1 VFTFNDVD
9 GSLIVASNDCAF
21 AIRDA
26 FPVTDGHTLVIS
38 KRVVPTWWEATVE
51 ERFALIGLID
61 IVRLQLVESHSPS
74 GFNVGFNAGASAGQ
88 TINHLHIHV
97 IPRYP
102 GDVADPRGGIRHV
115 IPDKGNYL
123 LSDSPI

>member
-9 GSLIVASNDCAF
+9 SSLIVASNERAF

-38 KRVVPTWWEATVE
+38 KRVVPTWWQATVE
-51 ERFALIGLID
+51 ERSALIELID

-88 TINHLHIHV
+88 TVDHLHIHV

-123 LSDSPI
+123 LPDSPI

>member
-1 VFTFNDVD
+1 MFTFNDVD
-9 GSLIVASNDCAF
+9 SSLIVASNERAF

-51 ERFALIGLID
+51 ERLSLVELID
-61 IVRLQLVESHSPS
+61 VVRLQLLESHSPS

-88 TINHLHIHV
+88 TVDHLHIHV

-123 LSDSPI
+123 LPDSPM